1 MFYTAKFSTHIPT
14 PPLNMFYT
22 AKSII
27 TSSTNPIPIPT
38 LYTFYMFYTAK
49 FSTRIPAPTFYTF
62 YMFYTAKLSTR
73 IPAPILYMFYTAK
86 SKS

>member
-1 MFYTAKFSTHIPT
+1 M
-14 PPLNMFYT
+14 

-27 TSSTNPIPIPT
+27 TSTTNPIPIPT

-49 FSTRIPAPTFYTF
+49 FSTRIPVPTL